1 MQPVAGARYAPRL
14 GNRLHQLQMPDLQV
28 HRALHLRGSLFRAK
42 SLLSRNA
49 HSREMPIHAK
59 CPFTRNAHSREMN
72 VAHIDDEIIPFVSLF
87 FCPYSRSVL
96 ANAQPL
102 WPAASRR
109 VKTNCP
115 FGIES
120 NCRRTNHVCGSRS
133 SFLWACRKNSLL
145 VCKIGRASC
154 RVSVWFMRNDVE

>member
-49 HSREMPIHAK
+49 Y
-59 CPFTRNAHSREMN
+59 SREMN

-96 ANAQPL
+96 AKAQPL

-115 FGIES
+115 FGLES
-120 NCRRTNHVCGSRS
+120 NCRRTNHVCGSGS